1 MNANIII
8 SNNWSVA
15 LNDIYELIDVQK
27 QQSIH
32 LGEQNVLLEF
42 QLELLKLKELTR
54 ELDIERRSQSSRTKV
69 EYLNRRVLLLKRQV
83 SDIYSVNKW
92 KKNIVLLAIE
102 AEITQLLS
110 RIVIE
115 IEGPDA
121 LN

>member
-8 SNNWSVA
+8 SHNWSAA
-15 LNDIYELIDVQK
+15 LNDIYELIDAQK

-54 ELDIERRSQSSRTKV
+54 ELDIECYSQSSRTKV

-83 SDIYSVNKW
+83 CDIYSVNTW

-110 RIVIE
+110 RIIIE
-115 IEGPDA
+115 IEVK
-121 LN
+121 L